1 MTELPKISLK
11 LTLKTLRRLSRECK
25 RIKESISKELA
36 KIMTY
41 RMSRKGTCLSS
52 MAVEG
57 SLTEGSFTLHLM
69 KSILSGAKKTF
80 QASNLGSN
88 PFKP

>member
-1 MTELPKISLK
+1 MTELHKISSK
-11 LTLKTLRRLSRECK
+11 LILKTLRRLSRECK

-41 RMSRKGTCLSS
+41 RMSRKGTCLLS
-52 MAVEG
+52 MAGEE
-57 SLTEGSFTLHLM
+57 SLTEGSFTLHQM
-69 KSILSGAKKTF
+69 RSISSGAKKTF

-88 PFKP
+88 PSKR